1 MASLPNTNFRMWDFN
16 LAENFNQ
23 AAIAKLLISV
33 FPINGTRFFF
43 GNMYAILDKLRDDG
57 VKLQFHRAYNG
68 LIGLTGY
75 TINEGSEEA
84 LIYHGEYWGFRFDY
98 YSDFDPTS
106 FAPVVPITAA
116 DLSEGLAAPN
126 QYLAQGLTPASS
138 SDPGPSSSSF

>member
-75 TINEGSEEA
+75 TINSGSEEA
-84 LIYHGEYWGFRFDY
+84 LLYTDDY
-98 YSDFDPTS
+98 RVLVGIS
-106 FAPVVPITAA
+106 FGLLSTTTRTLTRL
-116 DLSEGLAAPN
+116 DLH
-126 QYLAQGLTPASS
+126 Q
-138 SDPGPSSSSF
+138 